1 MPRLIAIANQ
11 KGGVAKTTSTHALSA
26 ALVERGRTVLAV
38 DLDPQASL
46 TFAMGVEEEPSPS
59 MHDVMLGKATVAEI
73 LYESNGID
81 LAPSSIDLAGAE
93 MHLLTR
99 TGREHVLDRALRPVD
114 GYDYVLIDCPPSLG
128 ILTINA
134 LTAADE
140 VLIPLPAETLA
151 RRGVDQL
158 LETVGDVRQFTNP
171 DLTVAGVIV
180 TMFDARTRH
189 SQEQLELLRTH
200 RELRVFE
207 PPVAKT
213 VRVAEAPGRG
223 VSILGHARTHPAA
236 TAYRRIAEALDA

>member
-1 MPRLIAIANQ
+1 MPRVIAIANQ

-26 ALVERGRTVLAV
+26 ALVERGRKVLAI

-59 MHDVMLGKATVAEI
+59 IHDVMLGKAAIAEI

-81 LAPSSIDLAGAE
+81 LAPSSIDLAGSE

-114 GYDYVLIDCPPSLG
+114 AYDYVLIDCPPSLG

-134 LTAADE
+134 LTTAGE
-140 VLIPLPAETLA
+140 VLIPLQAETLA

-171 DLTVAGVIV
+171 DLTVAGAIV

-189 SQEQLELLRTH
+189 SQEQLELLRARRDLH
-200 RELRVFE
+200 VFE
-207 PPVAKT
+207 PPVPKS
-213 VRVAEAPGRG
+213 VRVAESPGRG
-223 VSILGHARTHPAA
+223 LSILGHAHRHPAA
-236 TAYRRIAEALDA
+236 QAYRSIAEALDA